1 MASGLVVHIASG
13 RDRHTEVL
21 SQDRVRIGPGEDCQV
36 RLRASGLP
44 TQSALAVELSRTN
57 GHYRVT
63 DFDTSLDISHNGTPL
78 IPGAEID
85 DGDELR
91 FNSSDLTLSFFPIN
105 DLPAVIP
112 SRRAQVAPFIEQAAI
127 EAAATARRDD
137 AKVFLREF
145 TRELV
150 REINLSTKLVVLLIV
165 VSLVGGILYLGF
177 AANKELKRSRDL
189 IDRQNEELSKQQN
202 ELAKMGGEFSAVNKT
217 NQDIIKSMSL
227 APSIF
232 SQYGNGVCLIS
243 GTYELVEAGTNRPLR
258 YPETQQTEEGSTLQN
273 GAEQPILTP
282 EGNGTPYLADFVG
295 TGFHVGGGYIVTNR
309 HLVVQPWT
317 ANENAQTLSATVRGR
332 FRITRIVAFFPG
344 LRQSFVLH
352 VKQSSRREDEDV
364 AVCQMDAK
372 DVPPD
377 LPALPLDQDSGAVT
391 VGKSVVMMG
400 YPSGEERLL
409 ATLPESESR
418 NIQQRYGA
426 SIETLLNYL
435 AERRAIKPLTTQ
447 GHITA
452 LEVRR
457 VVYDAANA
465 VGGSGSPLFGQ
476 SGRIIGVNF
485 ASFVV
490 VPDTNFAVP
499 IKFVLP
505 LLQRAGWKSNEP
517 ETDDSTNSNTAVS
530 PKDARAAT
538 APPSQPR

>member
-13 RDRHTEVL
+13 SDRHTEVL
-21 SQDRVRIGPGEDCQV
+21 SQDRIRIGSGEDCQL
-36 RLRASGLP
+36 RLRS
-44 TQSALAVELSRTN
+44 SALPAQSTLALELARTN

-63 DFDTSLDISHNGTPL
+63 DFDSSLDITLNGTPL
-78 IPGAEID
+78 VPGAAID
-85 DGDELR
+85 GGDELR
-91 FNSSDLTLSFFPIN
+91 FGETELALQFFPIN

-150 REINLSTKLVVLLIV
+150 REIKISTKLVVLLIV
-165 VSLVGGILYLGF
+165 LSLVGGILYLGF
-177 AANKELKRSRDL
+177 AANKELQRSRDL
-189 IDRQNEELSKQQN
+189 INRQNEQLSKQQD
-202 ELAKMGGEFSAVNKT
+202 ELDKMNGQFRAVNET

-232 SQYGNGVCLIS
+232 SQYGTGVCLIS
-243 GTYELVEAGTNRPLR
+243 GTYELVEAGTGRPLR
-258 YPETQQTEEGSTLQN
+258 YPETQMTEDGTALQSR
-273 GAEQPILTP
+273 AEQPILTP
-282 EGNGTPYLADFVG
+282 DGKGAPYLADFVG

-344 LRQSFVLH
+344 LRQAFVLH
-352 VKQSSRREDEDV
+352 VKQSSKREDEDV

-372 DVPPD
+372 DLPANI
-377 LPALPLDQDSGAVT
+377 PALPLDKESVAVA

-409 ATLPESESR
+409 ASLPESESR
-418 NIQQRYGA
+418 NIQQRYGS
-426 SIETLLNYL
+426 SIESLLSNL
-435 AERRAIKPLTTQ
+435 SERKAIKPLTTQ

-452 LEVRR
+452 LEARR
-457 VVYDAANA
+457 VIYDAANA

-476 SGRIIGVNF
+476 SGRVIGVNF

-499 IKFVLP
+499 IKFVYP
-505 LLQRAGWKSNEP
+505 LLQSAGWKSSEP
-517 ETDDSTNSNTAVS
+517 EKDEETNTNTAAS
-530 PKDARAAT
+530 KDARPASAAL
-538 APPSQPR
+538 AQPR